1 MKKILAGFIAM
12 VLIVLLPLIGNA
24 ATGSVTQTVTLQ
36 WNYTLADLSNVTAW
50 SIYWSDTSGS
60 NWVKLADVPYT
71 YVVGTTTTVFT
82 SAQVVTVTGTAP
94 GTVTKYFTVTAKN
107 ASFESAYSN
116 IVSNIFTIPN
126 VVPPAPTT
134 LIIKSVGLGKVQ

>member
-1 MKKILAGFIAM
+1 MKKILLGILVVAM
-12 VLIVLLPLIGNA
+12 LLLPLIGNA

-36 WNYTLADLSNVTAW
+36 WNYTLADLSNVSGW
-50 SIYWSDTSGS
+50 NIYWSPTSGS
-60 NWVKLADVPYT
+60 GWIKLASVPYT

-82 SAQVVTVTGTAP
+82 SAQVVTVTGNAP
-94 GTVTKYFTVTAKN
+94 GTVTEYFVVTATN
-107 ASFESAYSN
+107 ASFESDYSN

-126 VVPPAPTT
+126 VKPPAPTT